1 MTTTSFSPEDT
12 NAPEI
17 GFGIIGLGM
26 IAHKHAQAIQATP
39 GAKLMAGLG
48 TNPGRAA
55 DFAAKYGVKAYTD
68 LDTFLAHPGL
78 SVVNICV
85 PSGDHAHF
93 GMAAALA
100 GKHVMVE
107 KPLEVTVEA
116 ADRLIEACR
125 KAGVKL
131 AVISQRRFEP
141 HIQRLRNAIEAG
153 HFGELLSADVFIKWY
168 RTQEYYD
175 SAPWRGTYRLDGGG
189 ALMNQGV
196 HYVDVLQWL
205 VGQVKSVRAITRT
218 AAHNIE
224 VEDLALALL
233 TFENGAVG
241 VLEASTMHY
250 PGLLER
256 LEISG
261 RNGTAVL
268 EAGKFKVW
276 EFKLPPDEAP
286 VQIDDTVGESG
297 AKNPGDIS
305 YQGHAYQVADMVAA
319 LRENREPAITGEDGR
334 KPLEIIQAVYQSA
347 REGREIF
354 LTQKSENAT

>member
-1 MTTTSFSPEDT
+1 MTAFSPEDT
-12 NAPEI
+12 NVPEI

-26 IAHKHAQAIQATP
+26 IAHKHAQAILATP
-39 GAKLMAGLG
+39 GAKLGAGLG
-48 TNPGRAA
+48 TDPSRAA
-55 DFAAKYGVKAYTD
+55 DFAAQYGGRGYTD
-68 LDTFLAHPGL
+68 LEAFLAHPGL
-78 SVVNICV
+78 EVVNICT
-85 PSGDHAHF
+85 PSGDHASS
-93 GMAAALA
+93 GIAAAQA

-107 KPLEVTVEA
+107 KPLEVSLEA
-116 ADRLIEACR
+116 ADRLIEVCR

-141 HIQRLRNAIEAG
+141 DVQRLRKAIQAG

-205 VGQVKSVRAITRT
+205 VGPVKSVRAITRT

-224 VEDLALALL
+224 VEDLAIALL

-241 VLEASTMHY
+241 VLEASTMNY
-250 PGLLER
+250 PGLPER
-256 LEISG
+256 VEITG
-261 RNGTAVL
+261 RNGTAVV
-268 EAGKFKVW
+268 EAGKFRVW
-276 EFKLPPDEAP
+276 EFKSPPPGEAP
-286 VQIDDTVGESG
+286 AQIDDTPGESG
-297 AKNPGDIS
+297 SKNPGDITHR
-305 YQGHAYQVADMVAA
+305 GHAYHIADMVAA

-334 KPLEIIQAVYQSA
+334 KPLEIILAVYQSA
-347 REGREIF
+347 RENREIF
-354 LTQKSENAT
+354 LRK

>member
-1 MTTTSFSPEDT
+1 
-12 NAPEI
+12 
-17 GFGIIGLGM
+17 M
-26 IAHKHAQAIQATP
+26 IAPKHAQAIQATP
-39 GAKLMAGLG
+39 GAKLVATLG
-48 TNPGRAA
+48 TDTGRAA
-55 DFAAKYGVKAYTD
+55 DFAARYGGSAYTD
-68 LDTFLAHPGL
+68 LDAFLAHPGL

-85 PSGDHAHF
+85 PSGDHGRF
-93 GMAAALA
+93 GIAAAQA

-107 KPLEVTVEA
+107 KPLEVTLEA

-125 KAGVKL
+125 QAGVKL
-131 AVISQRRFEP
+131 AVISQRRFDAD
-141 HIQRLRNAIEAG
+141 IQRLRKAIQAG
-153 HFGELLSADVFIKWY
+153 HFGTLLSADVFIKWY

-196 HYVDVLQWL
+196 HYVDVIQWL
-205 VGQVKSVRAITRT
+205 AGPVKSVRAITRT

-241 VLEASTMHY
+241 LLESSTLHY
-250 PGLLER
+250 PGLPER
-256 LEISG
+256 LEITG

-276 EFKLPPDEAP
+276 EFKDKSADPSETSESAP
-286 VQIDDTVGESG
+286 GETG

-305 YQGHAYQVADMVAA
+305 YKGHAFQVADMVDA
-319 LRENREPAITGEDGR
+319 LRENRDPAITGEDGR
-334 KPLEIIQAVYQSA
+334 KPLEIIQAIYQSA
-347 REGREIF
+347 REGQEIF
-354 LTQKSENAT
+354 LPL